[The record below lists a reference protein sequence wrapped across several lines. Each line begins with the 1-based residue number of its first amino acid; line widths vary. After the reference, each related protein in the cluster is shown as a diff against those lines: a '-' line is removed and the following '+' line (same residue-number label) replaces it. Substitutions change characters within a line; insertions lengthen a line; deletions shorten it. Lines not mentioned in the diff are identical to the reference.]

1 MEPKSITLLCLSES
15 NRLPCT
21 VNPSIHLITSSAI
34 CIITIIIMSPPP
46 RPQHPPW
53 STAPT
58 RTTPMPHTE
67 TRSWHGYAN
76 GPPSSPLCPYIGS
89 GLPYIGSPSYPNPPS
104 CPLHRIASLSIAS
117 PSHRTVH
124 TNCHHHAIAISKYL
138 GHCTPCC
145 TQALILSMY
154 KSVTRLR

>member
-67 TRSWHGYAN
+67 TRFWHGYAN

-89 GLPYIGSPSYPNPPS
+89 GPPIHRVPIISKSSVLPVTS
-104 CPLHRIASLSIAS
+104 HRITEYRITKSSYRPYQLSS
-117 PSHRTVH
+117 S
-124 TNCHHHAIAISKYL
+124 CHCH
-138 GHCTPCC
+138 
-145 TQALILSMY
+145 
-154 KSVTRLR
+154 

>member
-89 GLPYIGSPSYPNPPS
+89 PSYPNPPS
-104 CPLHRIASLSIAS
+104 CPLHRIASHHQVIVPS
-117 PSHRTVH
+117 PPITSHRITEYRI
-124 TNCHHHAIAISKYL
+124 TKSSYRPYQLSSSCHCH
-138 GHCTPCC
+138 
-145 TQALILSMY
+145 
-154 KSVTRLR
+154 

>member
-67 TRSWHGYAN
+67 TRSWHGYGQWTTLFSTLPIHRVRA
-76 GPPSSPLCPYIGS
+76 PIHRVPIISKSSV
-89 GLPYIGSPSYPNPPS
+89 LPIAS
-104 CPLHRIASLSIAS
+104 HRITEYRITKSSYRPYQLSS
-117 PSHRTVH
+117 S
-124 TNCHHHAIAISKYL
+124 CHCH
-138 GHCTPCC
+138 
-145 TQALILSMY
+145 
-154 KSVTRLR
+154 

>member
-1 MEPKSITLLCLSES
+1 MEPKSITLLCLSEL
-15 NRLPCT
+15 NRLPRT

-89 GLPYIGSPSYPNPPS
+89 PSYPNPPS
-104 CPLHRIASLSIAS
+104 CPLHRIASHHQVIVPS
-117 PSHRTVH
+117 PPITSHRITEYRI
-124 TNCHHHAIAISKYL
+124 TKSSYRPYQLSSSCHCH
-138 GHCTPCC
+138 
-145 TQALILSMY
+145 
-154 KSVTRLR
+154 